1 MQQSNSK
8 TKKLN
13 VKIVESFRLEL
24 NDFVLRVW
32 KNHSSAKA
40 ENYAEKKIKFK
51 INESFMIF

>member
-8 TKKLN
+8 KQQQKLN

-40 ENYAEKKIKFK
+40 ENYAEKK
-51 INESFMIF
+51 